1 MIETYIAIVITLIA
15 LIAALIATY
24 VLAMKAKK
32 PIIGDISYK
41 IFYFAR
47 TYDKLTTEA
56 IRNITWHDHDRLF
69 WLVTL
74 VWLLSML
81 LGAIFTVIMFMNFG

>member
-1 MIETYIAIVITLIA
+1 MLGTWLAIVVTLI
-15 LIAALIATY
+15 ALIATY
-24 VLAMKAKK
+24 VLSVRHIK
-32 PIIGDISYK
+32 PIIRSISFN
-41 IFYFAR
+41 IWYFAK
-47 TYDKLTTEA
+47 YQDKLTTEA

>member
-1 MIETYIAIVITLIA
+1 MLGTCIAIVVTLIA
-15 LIAALIATY
+15 LVATY
-24 VLAMKAKK
+24 VLSVRHIK
-32 PIIGDISYK
+32 PIIRNISFN
-41 IFYFAR
+41 IWYFAR

-56 IRNITWHDHDRLF
+56 IRNITWNDHDKLF

>member
-1 MIETYIAIVITLIA
+1 MTLIA
-15 LIAALIATY
+15 LLATY
-24 VLAMKAKK
+24 VLAMKAIK
-32 PIIGDISYK
+32 PIIRDISYN

-56 IRNITWHDHDRLF
+56 IRNITWNDHDRLM

-74 VWLLSML
+74 VWMLSLL
-81 LGAIFTVIMFMNFG
+81 LGAIFTVIMFVNFG

>member
-1 MIETYIAIVITLIA
+1 MVGTCIAIVVIFVA
-15 LIAALIATY
+15 LLTTY
-24 VLAMKAKK
+24 VLSVRHIK
-32 PIIGDISYK
+32 PIIRNISFN
-41 IFYFAR
+41 IWYFAR

-56 IRNITWHDHDRLF
+56 IRNITWNDHDKLF